1 MLCHEQKVTSHH
13 HQPPTIFSFS
23 ISDECGRVTNSTQ
36 TILVGWFMRGNT
48 THRLSGR
55 PCPWLCLHFS
65 VQSKSGQTDY
75 LAPEIK
81 ETRWEDKASKSKLM
95 SLNPQ
100 GTELSIIIPTPLIEH
115 VILLL
120 WNLPVWRPFL
130 LASSLAVT
138 RLLEWTTAGFFM
150 IRPSFCKRATLRRE
164 LAKEISLTSLGSSQ
178 ILRFPHLRTDAARR
192 FWSLRETKS
201 KKRIKTKRVRR
212 CSTHQR
218 CK

>member
-81 ETRWEDKASKSKLM
+81 ETRWEDKPPNLTSCH
-95 SLNPQ
+95 
-100 GTELSIIIPTPLIEH
+100 SIPKAQSS
-115 VILLL
+115 LLL
-120 WNLPVWRPFL
+120 
-130 LASSLAVT
+130 
-138 RLLEWTTAGFFM
+138 
-150 IRPSFCKRATLRRE
+150 
-164 LAKEISLTSLGSSQ
+164 
-178 ILRFPHLRTDAARR
+178 
-192 FWSLRETKS
+192 
-201 KKRIKTKRVRR
+201 
-212 CSTHQR
+212 
-218 CK
+218 